1 MSEPVAITELRRRV
15 AKANELSDGYDN
27 RGNHALGAFLTA
39 VLQEY
44 DDAVDSTGKHGNERV
59 WEEYHKLKDEL
70 EMERSKRKQ
79 IEELY
84 DNLKA
89 DVAPL
94 IKAAKELN
102 ESYEDAYAV
111 NKVRRAVKNL

>member
-1 MSEPVAITELRRRV
+1 M
-15 AKANELSDGYDN
+15 NESKPPYPYMNPAGY
-27 RGNHALGAFLTA
+27 
-39 VLQEY
+39 
-44 DDAVDSTGKHGNERV
+44 VDPTSKYYIDRV

-70 EMERSKRKQ
+70 EMERSKRRQ

-102 ESYEDAYAV
+102 ESYEDAYVV